1 MKAVLETPNAD
12 LPIALGTF
20 HFKIVQ
26 DGETDF
32 SNAVG
37 TGPFRVKE
45 FKPGVR
51 SVGTRFENYW
61 GSEGPYVDEIEMFG
75 IADPT
80 TRISAFLNGQVDL
93 VANVSPKAIDQI
105 EATEGVEIWALP
117 SSAYVNIATRLDMSP
132 GNDQHLVMALKHLQD
147 RERLVKGVMKGQ
159 GSVGNDQPI
168 GPAYADYC
176 PEVKARPLDHDLAKW
191 HLQKSGIGNTP
202 IEIVA
207 AQTANGA
214 VEQTTFL
221 QREAAKI
228 GLTINVNRVST
239 DGYWGAV
246 WMKAPIFVSSWNM
259 RPTAN
264 VMMTLAYKSDAPW
277 NESYWKNARFDE
289 LLVKSRAELDPARRK
304 EQYCEM
310 QRLIADEAGT
320 PLPAFRNYVDGK
332 SSKVKGEPY
341 VPLNVLGGAEFPEYV
356 WLDT

>member
-1 MKAVLETPNAD
+1 M
-12 LPIALGTF
+12 
-20 HFKIVQ
+20 
-26 DGETDF
+26 
-32 SNAVG
+32 
-37 TGPFRVKE
+37 
-45 FKPGVR
+45 
-51 SVGTRFENYW
+51 
-61 GSEGPYVDEIEMFG
+61 
-75 IADPT
+75 
-80 TRISAFLNGQVDL
+80 DL
-93 VANVSPKAIDQI
+93 VANVSPKAMQQI
-105 EATEGVEIWALP
+105 EATDGVEIWALP

-132 GNDQHLVMALKHLQD
+132 GNDRHLVMALKYLQD

-159 GSVGNDQPI
+159 GSIGTDQPI

-176 PEVKARPLDHDLAKW
+176 PEVAARPLDHDKAKW
-191 HLQKSGIGNTP
+191 HLQKSGIGNSA

-228 GLTINVNRVST
+228 GLKINVSRVST

-277 NESYWKNARFDE
+277 NESYWQNDRFDE
-289 LLVKSRAELDPARRK
+289 LLVKSRAELDPTRRK
-304 EQYCEM
+304 AQYCEM
-310 QRLIADEAGT
+310 QQLIADEAGT
-320 PLPAFRNYVDGK
+320 PIPAFRNYVDGK
-332 SSKVKGEPY
+332 SSRVKGEPY
-341 VPLNVLGGAEFPEYV
+341 VPLNVLGGAEFPEFV